1 MNIIISKENYKFFVK
16 KMIDFLQKHKN
27 MQKIQNKKKLIQLK
41 NLIIFNNNYR
51 NKFYKEIK
59 NMKIQINLV
68 DQLLLNCKLENRN
81 LFFNKENQN
90 NKMN

>member
-16 KMIDFLQKHKN
+16 KMIDFQRKHKN

-68 DQLLLNCKLENRN
+68 DQLLLNCKLENKN

>member
-81 LFFNKENQN
+81 LFFSKENQN

>member
-16 KMIDFLQKHKN
+16 KMIDFQQKHKN

-51 NKFYKEIK
+51 NKLYKEIK

-68 DQLLLNCKLENRN
+68 DQLLLNCKLENKN

>member
-1 MNIIISKENYKFFVK
+1 MNTIISKENYKFFVK
-16 KMIDFLQKHKN
+16 KMIDFQQKHKN

-59 NMKIQINLV
+59 NMKIQINQV
-68 DQLLLNCKLENRN
+68 DKHLLNYKLENKN

>member
-16 KMIDFLQKHKN
+16 KMIDFQQKHKN

-51 NKFYKEIK
+51 NKLYKEIK

>member
-1 MNIIISKENYKFFVK
+1 MNIIIFKENYKFFVK
-16 KMIDFLQKHKN
+16 KMIDFQQKHKN

-41 NLIIFNNNYR
+41 NLIILHNNYR

-59 NMKIQINLV
+59 NMKIQINQV
-68 DQLLLNCKLENRN
+68 DQLLLNYKIENKN

>member
-16 KMIDFLQKHKN
+16 KMIDFQQKHKN

>member
-1 MNIIISKENYKFFVK
+1 MNIIIFKENYKFFVK
-16 KMIDFLQKHKN
+16 KMIDFQQKHKN
-27 MQKIQNKKKLIQLK
+27 MQKIQNKKKSIQLK
-41 NLIIFNNNYR
+41 NLIILHNNYR

-68 DQLLLNCKLENRN
+68 DQLLLNYKIENKN

>member
-16 KMIDFLQKHKN
+16 KMIDFQQKHKN

-68 DQLLLNCKLENRN
+68 DQLLLNCKLENKN